1 MTERPQYGE
10 LATPEEQRRLAGLP
24 PVEEQPPAPAA
35 AASPEPV
42 AQSRKPRRWD
52 RIITIALLVCGVFN
66 VFMTGMSYLDLPGV
80 MNESMRILGIEGEF
94 TNFDQARVWG
104 TIAAIVLVAG
114 WVITALISV
123 RRLRASKLAWWV
135 PLVGAVVTMLVASVC
150 ISIPMVGDPA
160 FEAYLAGAGAS

>member
-10 LATPEEQRRLAGLP
+10 FATPEEQRRLAGLP
-24 PVEEQPPAPAA
+24 PVEEQPPAPAV

-42 AQSRKPRRWD
+42 AESREPRRWD
-52 RIITIALLVCGVFN
+52 RIITIALLVYGVFN
-66 VFMTGMSYLDLPGV
+66 VFMTGMSYLDLPVV

-160 FEAYLAGAGAS
+160 FQAYLAGAGAS

>member
-42 AQSRKPRRWD
+42 AQSREPRRWD
-52 RIITIALLVCGVFN
+52 RIITIALLVYGVFN

-80 MNESMRILGIEGEF
+80 MNESMRILGIEGKF

-160 FEAYLAGAGAS
+160 FQAYLAGAGAS